1 MHLLGLSCGKVY
13 SRVYLLSH
21 PLEHR
26 YLECL
31 SCRWKEAC
39 YELFSHYYCIT
50 IADFRLVL
58 AEGMASSA
66 PPIMIK
72 LNDDKV
78 LTLFR
83 YMSKLYRPAR
93 KPSKAKQI
101 PFIKKSVV

>member
-1 MHLLGLSCGKVY
+1 VEKCTHACIYYLILLNIDISSVY
-13 SRVYLLSH
+13 RAGG
-21 PLEHR
+21 R
-26 YLECL
+26 
-31 SCRWKEAC
+31 EAF

-66 PPIMIK
+66 PPIMIE

-83 YMSKLYRPAR
+83 YMSELYRPAR
-93 KPSKAKQI
+93 KPSKAK
-101 PFIKKSVV
+101 